1 MEYKTIEKG
10 YIGQLIVEKQLIQH
24 GWNLYKPIL
33 ENGKV
38 DLIIEKDNK
47 YLRIQIKTIQQYG
60 NSKIIPVRKISHNMG
75 QYKTHFY
82 TEDEIDYFIG
92 VDVET
97 EMMYI
102 LPIEFVKNIK
112 SAISIRKILK
122 YENNFEQLDQPST

>member
-10 YIGQLIVEKQLIQH
+10 YVGQLIVEKQLIQR

-47 YLRIQIKTIQQYG
+47 YLRIQIKTIQKYG

-82 TEDEIDYFIG
+82 TKDEIDYFIG

-112 SAISIRKILK
+112 SAISIRKILN

>member
-1 MEYKTIEKG
+1 M
-10 YIGQLIVEKQLIQH
+10 
-24 GWNLYKPIL
+24 

-47 YLRIQIKTIQQYG
+47 YLRIQIKTIQKYG
-60 NSKIIPVRKISHNMG
+60 NRKIIPVRKISHNMG

>member
-1 MEYKTIEKG
+1 M
-10 YIGQLIVEKQLIQH
+10 
-24 GWNLYKPIL
+24 